1 MASRLED
8 LSLDGRIGA
17 TSTRHPVQL
26 PDSIPIV
33 RLEMEGDTW
42 IEADAAM
49 PRLLSLDM
57 VTIIYELDKLRN
69 LRAVEHASFEA
80 DSSKVDYGPF
90 FDLLYEPVDPMWPNL
105 RQLEL
110 WSFDSQSI
118 ERDGLLRLV
127 KPRNGARDPDND
139 SHSPRAMEKIKFDMK
154 VPLGTL
160 GSVHDGCYDRHT
172 MSTAR
177 SRAGRMRKRLFDDLD
192 ALDAV
197 EHAVLDAKSARERAQ
212 AALELAQ
219 ADYDLAAG
227 EEQDLQERS
236 AALRAGTIRLRN
248 SLQTMASFPSDL
260 LVMIVTEAAA
270 LQVEDRDGPTMD
282 WDAALAPYYAIMVN
296 QHWRRSVLSA
306 ARCWT
311 YVVVPLVIPSETA
324 MSMTGHLELALRRSR
339 SLPIDV
345 HLSIEWA
352 GNAGAASGRDTDADR
367 ELYSNI
373 FDLITGHTSRIR
385 SLVNPEEDRRSSA
398 VLNTRTRRS

>member
-1 MASRLED
+1 
-8 LSLDGRIGA
+8 
-17 TSTRHPVQL
+17 
-26 PDSIPIV
+26 
-33 RLEMEGDTW
+33 
-42 IEADAAM
+42 
-49 PRLLSLDM
+49 
-57 VTIIYELDKLRN
+57 
-69 LRAVEHASFEA
+69 
-80 DSSKVDYGPF
+80 
-90 FDLLYEPVDPMWPNL
+90 
-105 RQLEL
+105 
-110 WSFDSQSI
+110 
-118 ERDGLLRLV
+118 
-127 KPRNGARDPDND
+127 
-139 SHSPRAMEKIKFDMK
+139 
-154 VPLGTL
+154 
-160 GSVHDGCYDRHT
+160 
-172 MSTAR
+172 MSTAH
-177 SRAGRMRKRLFDDLD
+177 SRAARMRKRLFDDLD
-192 ALDAV
+192 ALDTV

-270 LQVEDRDGPTMD
+270 MQMEDRDGPTMD

-385 SLVNPEEDRRSSA
+385 SLGIRTGSEGMDWALTKSDTMKRHYQLILKKIVALLRCSTPELVDLEVMCSLTCYLQESHFWLGFPDDTPFPFLLPYAPKLDTLLISNAPILLRVHIRSAYLLFERSSGSLTTLFTTHFYGTPSRWPPSWRA
-398 VLNTRTRRS
+398 SSSTATRELIPSAIRHAIGFDSDFNPQTVQGELYTV